1 MPLLQPISRTYIS
14 NGVEQFSHGL
24 AAFEF
29 SFLHCLQFH
38 KHGINFGHD
47 TADRMFHA
55 IHTATQANGRKTT
68 AISLNLFSIRDNLH
82 GEIFCEWGVFFSTQR
97 NTEDSQWY

>member
-1 MPLLQPISRTYIS
+1 MILLHPISRTYIS
-14 NGVEQFSHGL
+14 NRVEQFSHGL

-38 KHGINFGHD
+38 KHGINFGYD

-55 IHTATQANGRKTT
+55 IHTATQANGKKKT
-68 AISLNLFSIRDNLH
+68 AISSNLLCIRYNLH
-82 GEIFCEWGVFFSTQR
+82 DEIF
-97 NTEDSQWY
+97 